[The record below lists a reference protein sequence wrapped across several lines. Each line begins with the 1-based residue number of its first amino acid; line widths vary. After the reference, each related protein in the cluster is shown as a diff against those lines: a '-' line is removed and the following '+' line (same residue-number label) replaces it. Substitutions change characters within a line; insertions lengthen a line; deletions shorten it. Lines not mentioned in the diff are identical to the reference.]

1 MPVTF
6 APHRKLLLILVG
18 SAFLLVLTAIPGTA
32 NPGTLDPTFDADGR
46 VTTDFGARDSAGDV
60 AIQSDGKIVA
70 AGFGMG
76 PGEFDFAVA
85 RYNNFDGSLD
95 TSFAGDGTVT
105 TDFNTSDD
113 RGWAVAIQSDG
124 KIVVAGQTFVARS
137 VGGSDLDF
145 ALVRYNSDGS
155 LDTGFS
161 GDGKVNVDLG
171 GTETDAALDVAIQS
185 DGKIVA
191 AGYVRNL
198 FPDPLGPSDFAV
210 ARFNADGTADT
221 GFGVGG
227 KITTDFATDHDE
239 ASAVAIQSDGR
250 IVAAGP
256 AFSGTFDFGLARY
269 NTNGTPDTN
278 WGGDGT
284 VLTNLGGTD
293 SATGLAIQPDQMI
306 VAVGSTTQSGGVD
319 TALARYTTT
328 GGLDPGFD
336 GNGTATIDYG
346 GADDFA
352 SDVALQTDGK
362 IVTAGS
368 RLIGTYDFAVSRF
381 LSNGSPDTQWSGD
394 GKVTTDFGG
403 ASDIGHGVAIQSDG
417 KIVVAGCAFCLEAY
431 DFALARYKIC
441 RTTSRRTSIP
451 C

>member
-1 MPVTF
+1 MTLVRD
-6 APHRKLLLILVG
+6 RKFLLTLIG
-18 SAFLLVLTAIPGTA
+18 TAFLLVLTAIPGTA
-32 NPGTLDPTFDADGR
+32 NPGTLDPTFDLDGR
-46 VTTDFGARDSAGDV
+46 VTTDFGLRDSAGDV
-60 AIQSDGKIVA
+60 VIQSNGKIVA
-70 AGFGMG
+70 AGFGNG

-85 RYNNFDGSLD
+85 RYNSDGSLD
-95 TSFAGDGTVT
+95 TSFGGDGTVT
-105 TDFNTSDD
+105 TDFATSDD
-113 RGWAVAIQSDG
+113 RGWGVALQSDG

-145 ALVRYNSDGS
+145 ALVRYNADGS

-171 GTETDAALDVAIQS
+171 GSETDAALDVAIQS

-210 ARFNADGTADT
+210 ARFNADGSTDMT
-221 GFGVGG
+221 FGVGG
-227 KITTDFATDHDE
+227 KITTDFATNHDE
-239 ASAVAIQSDGR
+239 GNAVAIQADGR
-250 IVAAGP
+250 IVVAGAAE
-256 AFSGTFDFGLARY
+256 AAANAFDFGLARY
-269 NTNGTPDTN
+269 NTNGIPDTS

-284 VLTNLGGTD
+284 VLTNFGGTD
-293 SATGLAIQPDQMI
+293 SASGLAVQPDQMI

-336 GNGTATIDYG
+336 GNGMATIDYG
-346 GADDFA
+346 NDDGAN
-352 SDVALQTDGK
+352 DVAIQTDGK
-362 IVTAGS
+362 IVTAGY
-368 RLIGTYDFAVSRF
+368 RLFGTYDFAVSRF

-403 ASDIGHGVAIQSDG
+403 ASDIGFGVAIQPDL
-417 KIVVAGCAFCLEAY
+417 KIVAVGCAFCFEAY

-441 RTTSRRTSIP
+441 RTTSRRASIP

>member
-1 MPVTF
+1 MTLMRD
-6 APHRKLLLILVG
+6 RKLLLTLLG
-18 SAFLLVLTAIPGTA
+18 TAFLLVLTAIPGTA
-32 NPGTLDPTFDADGR
+32 NPGTLDPTFDLDGK
-46 VTTDFGARDSAGDV
+46 VTTDFGLRDSAGDV
-60 AIQSDGKIVA
+60 AIQPDGKIVA
-70 AGFGMG
+70 AGFGNG

-85 RYNNFDGSLD
+85 RYNSDGSLD
-95 TSFAGDGTVT
+95 TSFGGDGTVT

-113 RGWAVAIQSDG
+113 RGWAVALQSDG

-145 ALVRYNSDGS
+145 ALVRYNADGS

-210 ARFNADGTADT
+210 ARFNTDGTQDT

-227 KITTDFATDHDE
+227 KITTDFATNHDE
-239 ASAVAIQSDGR
+239 ASAVAIQSDGK

-256 AFSGTFDFGLARY
+256 AEAATNAFDFGLARY
-269 NTNGTPDTN
+269 NTNGTPDTS

-284 VLTNLGGTD
+284 VLTNFGGTD
-293 SATGLAIQPDQMI
+293 SANGLAVQPNQMI
-306 VAVGSTTQSGGVD
+306 VAVGSTTQSGNVD
-319 TALARYTTT
+319 HALARYTTT
-328 GGLDPGFD
+328 GGLDAGFD
-336 GNGTATIDYG
+336 GNGMATIDYA

-352 SDVALQTDGK
+352 ADVALQTDGK
-362 IVTAGS
+362 IVTVGS
-368 RLIGTYDFAVSRF
+368 RLMGTYDFAVSRF
-381 LSNGSPDTQWSGD
+381 LSTGAPDTQWSGD

-403 ASDIGHGVAIQSDG
+403 ASDTGHGVAIQADG
-417 KIVVAGCAFCLEAY
+417 KIVAAGCAFCLEAF

>member
-1 MPVTF
+1 MTF
-6 APHRKLLLILVG
+6 APDRKLLLTLVG
-18 SAFLLVLTAIPGTA
+18 TAFLLVLTAIPGSA
-32 NPGTLDPTFDADGR
+32 NPGTLDPTFDGDGR
-46 VTTDFGARDSAGDV
+46 VTTDFGLRDSAGDV
-60 AIQSDGKIVA
+60 VIQGDGKIVA
-70 AGFGMG
+70 AGFGNG

-85 RYNNFDGSLD
+85 RYNTDGSLD
-95 TSFAGDGTVT
+95 TGWGGDGTVT

-113 RGWAVAIQSDG
+113 RGWAVALQSDG

-145 ALVRYNSDGS
+145 ALVRYNTDGS

-161 GDGKVNVDLG
+161 GDGKLNVDLG
-171 GTETDAALDVAIQS
+171 GSESDAALDVAIQS
-185 DGKIVA
+185 DGDIVA

-210 ARFNADGTADT
+210 ARFNGDGTQDMT
-221 GFGVGG
+221 FGVGG
-227 KITTDFATDHDE
+227 KITTDFATLHDE
-239 ASAVAIQSDGR
+239 ANAVAIQSDGK

-256 AFSGTFDFGLARY
+256 AEAGTNQFDFGLARY
-269 NTNGTPDTN
+269 NTNGTPDTT

-284 VLTNLGGTD
+284 VLTNFGGSD
-293 SATGLAIQPDQMI
+293 GANGLAVQPDQMI
-306 VAVGSTTQSGGVD
+306 LAVGSTTQSGSVD

-328 GGLDPGFD
+328 GGLDAGFD

-346 GADDFA
+346 NDDQA
-352 SDVALQTDGK
+352 NDVVLQTDGK
-362 IVTAGS
+362 IVTAGQAAVS
-368 RLIGTYDFAVSRF
+368 GSFDFAVSRF
-381 LSNGSPDTQWSGD
+381 LSTGAPDTQWSGD

-403 ASDIGHGVAIQSDG
+403 ANDIGFGVAIQPDL
-417 KIVVAGCAFCLEAY
+417 KIVAAGCAFCFEAY